1 MWPNLIFKIDLILL
15 NILKKND
22 DLNLKLEKKIK
33 FHLNINSTAM

>member
-22 DLNLKLEKKIK
+22 DLNLKLEKKNQI
-33 FHLNINSTAM
+33 SP